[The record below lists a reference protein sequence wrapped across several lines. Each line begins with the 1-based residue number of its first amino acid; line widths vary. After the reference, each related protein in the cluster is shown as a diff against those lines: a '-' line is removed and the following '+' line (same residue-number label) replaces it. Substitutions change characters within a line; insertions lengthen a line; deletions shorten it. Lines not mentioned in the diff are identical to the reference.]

1 MPTRTAGAIQRR
13 SSGSR
18 RAYEQVLAELE
29 RQRVP
34 DADKTEPVVDK
45 SAQSPRRDRGSKP
58 PDRNWEPD
66 FVILDDPPQRTRPPR
81 PRDPNWDPD
90 LILLDDPPSDEVTTN
105 AADGDAGKPYHTIF
119 QRISSK
125 SARENSTW
133 EFGWIYAIS
142 MLILLILIVFLSFT
156 LDSTNQPPF
165 SRPIRSGGQHTIQ
178 RYIDVP
184 ARPSCLCRFQLSST
198 NLSWLVL
205 CFMVRSYL

>member
-1 MPTRTAGAIQRR
+1 MNPYQILGVAIDCTRAEAKEAFRIRAYHAHPDRGGDTKTFIRI
-13 SSGSR
+13 R

-66 FVILDDPPQRTRPPR
+66 FVMLDDPPQRTRPPR

-105 AADGDAGKPYHTIF
+105 AADGHAGRSYHTIF

-125 SARENSTW
+125 SARENPTW
-133 EFGWIYAIS
+133 EFGWIYAIG
-142 MLILLILIVFLSFT
+142 MLILLISIVFLSFT
-156 LDSTNQPPF
+156 LNSTEPTPVQQTNPVG
-165 SRPIRSGGQHTIQ
+165 RPT
-178 RYIDVP
+178 YDP
-184 ARPSCLCRFQLSST
+184 AIH
-198 NLSWLVL
+198 
-205 CFMVRSYL
+205 